1 MPLVNCFIH
10 ILKFKMKIEVG
21 SILKNK
27 VNNIFESIYTA
38 KVFWTNKNYTA
49 IELHYKWK
57 FYKKHTL

>member
-27 VNNIFESIYTA
+27 VEQYFQIYLYGQSI
-38 KVFWTNKNYTA
+38 
-49 IELHYKWK
+49 LD
-57 FYKKHTL
+57 